1 VGRRPETAPS
11 PGPVAAD
18 APLPWEGPALRE
30 RLAGVIAPT
39 FGPLRRSVRRNLV
52 VLTEAFLL
60 LVRGGRSGQGRLSL
74 HAIARQLGTPGRPQ
88 SRYKR
93 LHRFLDCRRFDPA
106 GATRGLVQLALGARP
121 PRRLL
126 PVLVDQTTIGAVQV
140 LHMGTPYRGRV
151 LPLGFWTFRYPWVAR
166 AVASQNQ
173 LEHLACADLATSLPA
188 GVRALWIFDRGYA
201 RVGLIRELR
210 RAAELFIIRGRGNVT
225 VTHGGRARLLSQVA
239 ADLPPGVAVRLTH
252 VLYHQTQ
259 RQPVDLV
266 GYRDPAF
273 QESWVLIL
281 PPDSEAALG
290 TAEVV
295 QAYRERMQIEQ
306 GHRDWKTHLGV
317 RGLQL
322 KVRHPERL
330 ARLLLAFAIAYALV
344 LLLGASQLGKAL
356 REQIEIRRAR
366 PRHGTTRTLSILT
379 LGCAVLATPRH
390 APRAWTK
397 LLQLLAALQTGA
409 GILSFRLAAQ
419 PP

>member
-1 VGRRPETAPS
+1 MGRRPETAAP
-11 PGPVAAD
+11 PAPVAAN

-30 RLAGVIAPT
+30 RLAGVITPT

-106 GATRGLVQLALGARP
+106 GATRGLVQLALGTRP
-121 PRRLL
+121 ASRLL
-126 PVLVDQTTIGAVQV
+126 PVLGDQTTIGTVQV
-140 LHMGTPYRGRV
+140 LHLGTPYRGRV
-151 LPLGFWTFRYPWVAR
+151 LPLGFRTFSYPLTDG
-166 AVASQNQ
+166 SQNQ
-173 LEHLACADLATSLPA
+173 LEHVAFADLALSLPA

-201 RVGLIRELR
+201 RSGLIRELR

-225 VTHGGRARLLSQVA
+225 VTHGGRARLLRQFA
-239 ADLPPGVAVRLTH
+239 ADLPPGIAVRLTH
-252 VLYHQTQ
+252 VLYHRMH

-273 QESWVLIL
+273 QEPWVLIL

-290 TAEVV
+290 TAEAV

-356 REQIEIRRAR
+356 RDQIEIRRAR